1 MMPIPHDHQTY
12 SRSLSLSAVATL
24 SDSYAASSG
33 RGESSTSNA
42 LRQGKTTRGI
52 PGDEDEMTRRLCRS
66 AKLLADTTSMGKLA
80 KLKRRLAQVDLH
92 HNTELARGGRQRL
105 SPAASED
112 MQSASGLTQ
121 DSLVYH
127 TKQGRLWAALCNP
140 LPGLLCLIPL
150 YREQLEVT
158 FADYTGLN
166 QIEQEV
172 LRKLLDD
179 DYGKV
184 LCSAAAAF
192 LRLTK
197 GETADVEFLWEKHR
211 DVCMDTCDEQ
221 VMLRLIQEVP
231 YQDENVW
238 VPEKHLNWTR
248 PTNWPKAWPWPADP
262 TSTPRERN
270 HPLYCEGTHCDCLGR
285 VAISTPLIRFYG
297 KKGRGLQA
305 VANRAG
311 TVAYMKGEVLGV
323 LTGEILP
330 PGTYDNDPWTL
341 DFVRSGLPDEP
352 VVCQIRSVDMGSR
365 FGLPNAAVNP
375 CARLQPRRRSDK
387 YVTAVVPLRDIMDG
401 EEITVSYG
409 WSRATMEEAGYIV

>member
-1 MMPIPHDHQTY
+1 MPIPHDHQTY
-12 SRSLSLSAVATL
+12 SRSLSLSVVATL

-42 LRQGKTTRGI
+42 LRQAKTTTTRGI

-112 MQSASGLTQ
+112 MQSESGLTQ

-158 FADYTGLN
+158 FAEYTGLN

-221 VMLRLIQEVP
+221 V
-231 YQDENVW
+231 
-238 VPEKHLNWTR
+238 
-248 PTNWPKAWPWPADP
+248 
-262 TSTPRERN
+262 
-270 HPLYCEGTHCDCLGR
+270 
-285 VAISTPLIRFYG
+285 ISTPLIRFYG

-305 VANRAG
+305 VAKRAG

-352 VVCQIRSVDMGSR
+352 VVCQIRSADMGSR
-365 FGLPNAAVNP
+365 FGLPNAVVNP

-409 WSRATMEEAGYIV
+409 WSRATMEEAGYIVWQCSRRQSPRRRSRIRKGYKEREDQGE